1 MGRPGVGLTVM
12 TGPLLLAALLM
23 GLAGSL
29 HCTAMCGAACSA
41 ITQRGGVNL
50 SRSALGFHLGRVASY
65 AAGGALAA
73 ASVGALGAWS
83 QAAPALRPL
92 WSLVH
97 AAALMLGLW
106 LAWTGRQ
113 PAWLMNL
120 GRAPQPAAAPA
131 GWQRVQGPMRSAALG
146 GAWVLLPC
154 GLLQSALL
162 VAALANDAVGGAT
175 VMAVFAL
182 ASSLG
187 LLMAGAAWQRTVA
200 TPQALR
206 WAVRLAGLML
216 AAASAWALGHGLW
229 LKFAAWCFG

>member
-1 MGRPGVGLTVM
+1 MNLS
-12 TGPLLLAALLM
+12 LLLAALLM

-29 HCTAMCGAACSA
+29 HCTAMCGAACTA
-41 ITQRGGVNL
+41 ITQRGGARP
-50 SRSALGFHLGRVASY
+50 SRAVLGFHLGRVASY
-65 AAGGALAA
+65 AAAGALAA
-73 ASVGALGAWS
+73 ASVAALGAWS

-97 AAALMLGLW
+97 GAALVLGLW
-106 LAWTGRQ
+106 LLWTGRQ
-113 PAWLMNL
+113 PAWMMNF
-120 GRAPQPAAAPA
+120 GRTPVLATAPA
-131 GWQRVQGPMRSAALG
+131 GWQPMQGPLRSAALG
-146 GAWVLLPC
+146 SAWALLPC

-162 VAALANDAVGGAT
+162 VAALADDAIGGAA

-187 LLMAGAAWQRTVA
+187 LLVAGAAWRQVVA

-206 WAVRLAGLML
+206 WAVRLAGAML

-229 LKFAAWCFG
+229 LKIAAYCFG

>member
-1 MGRPGVGLTVM
+1 M
-12 TGPLLLAALLM
+12 TLSLLLAALLM

-41 ITQRGGVNL
+41 ITQRGGAGL
-50 SRSALGFHLGRVASY
+50 SRAVLGFHLGRLASY

-97 AAALMLGLW
+97 VAALMLGLW

-113 PAWLMNL
+113 PAWLMNV
-120 GRAPQPAAAPA
+120 GRAPLAATAPA
-131 GWQRVQGPMRSAALG
+131 GWQPMQGPLRSAAIG

-162 VAALANDAVGGAT
+162 VAALANDAVGGAM
-175 VMAVFAL
+175 VMAVFAS

-187 LLMAGAAWQRTVA
+187 LLVAGAAWQRVVA

-206 WAVRLAGLML
+206 WAVRLAGVML
-216 AAASAWALGHGLW
+216 AGASAWVLGHGLW
-229 LKFAAWCFG
+229 LQIAAYCFG

>member
-29 HCTAMCGAACSA
+29 HCTAMCGAACTA
-41 ITQRGGVNL
+41 ITQRGGA
-50 SRSALGFHLGRVASY
+50 SPSQAQLGFHLGRIASY

-73 ASVGALGAWS
+73 ASVSTLAAWS

-131 GWQRVQGPMRSAALG
+131 GWQRLQGPLRSASVG

-154 GLLQSALL
+154 GLLQSALV
-162 VAALANDAVGGAT
+162 VAALANDAVGGAM

-187 LLMAGAAWQRTVA
+187 LLLAGAAWQRTLA

-229 LKFAAWCFG
+229 LKIAAWCFG

>member
-65 AAGGALAA
+65 AVGGALAA

-131 GWQRVQGPMRSAALG
+131 GWQRVQGPMRSTALG

>member
-1 MGRPGVGLTVM
+1 M
-12 TGPLLLAALLM
+12 TLSLALAALLM

-29 HCTAMCGAACSA
+29 HCTAMCGATCTA
-41 ITQRGGVNL
+41 ITQGGGT
-50 SRSALGFHLGRVASY
+50 SPARALFGFHLGRLASY
-65 AAGGALAA
+65 AAGGAVVA

-83 QAAPALRPL
+83 QAAPALRPF

-97 AAALMLGLW
+97 VAALMLGLW

-120 GRAPQPAAAPA
+120 GRVPQPATAQA
-131 GWQRVQGPMRSAALG
+131 GWQAMHGPLRSAALG

-162 VAALANDAVGGAT
+162 VAALANDAVGGAA
-175 VMAVFAL
+175 VMAIFAL

-187 LLMAGAAWQRTVA
+187 LLVAGTAWQRAIA
-200 TPQALR
+200 TPDALR
-206 WAVRLAGLML
+206 WAVRLAGVVM

-229 LKFAAWCFG
+229 LRLFAYCFG